1 MSLLS
6 KDEIDA
12 ITTVAWDSSQN
23 SVLMLDFE
31 ASEVDKPALSWQFL
45 TQNQLGEWLINMNR
59 EASAILAGGEENL
72 PERVKY
78 SWDRNDSLES
88 PLQLIKLVG
97 HYIYNSVCPA
107 WFFSSQ
113 KIFCDSMINYAV
125 QQLDG
130 YEEA

>member
-1 MSLLS
+1 MALLT

-12 ITTVAWDSSQN
+12 LVTVAWDTGQHN
-23 SVLMLDFE
+23 VLMLDFE
-31 ASEVDKPALSWQFL
+31 ASKIDNPSVSWQFM

-59 EASAILAGGEENL
+59 DAYKAEGNDI
-72 PERVKY
+72 PERTAY

-113 KIFCDSMINYAV
+113 KIFCDGMINFAV
-125 QQLDG
+125 QHLDG

>member
-1 MSLLS
+1 MAPLT
-6 KDEIDA
+6 KEEIDA
-12 ITTVAWDSSQN
+12 LVTVAWDTSQN
-23 SVLMLDFE
+23 SVLMLDFGKSE
-31 ASEVDKPALSWQFL
+31 ADKPALTWQFM
-45 TQNQLGEWLINMNR
+45 TQNQLGEWLININR
-59 EASAILAGGEENL
+59 EAFSASGEMEL
-72 PERVKY
+72 SERVKY

-125 QQLDG
+125 QQLEGYDG
-130 YEEA
+130 A

>member
-1 MSLLS
+1 MALLT

-12 ITTVAWDSSQN
+12 LVTVAWDTSQN
-23 SVLMLDFE
+23 SVLMLDFGKSE
-31 ASEVDKPALSWQFL
+31 ADKPALTWQFM
-45 TQNQLGEWLINMNR
+45 TQNQLGEWLININR
-59 EASAILAGGEENL
+59 EAFSASGETEL

-125 QQLDG
+125 QQLEGYDG
-130 YEEA
+130 A